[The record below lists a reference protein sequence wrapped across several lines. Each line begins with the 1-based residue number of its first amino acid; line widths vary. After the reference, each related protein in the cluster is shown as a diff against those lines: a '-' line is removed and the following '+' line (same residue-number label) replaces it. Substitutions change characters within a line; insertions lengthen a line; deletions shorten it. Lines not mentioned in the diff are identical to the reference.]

1 MYDKLIFELS
11 HEKVEKN
18 YFKNDVREINSAE
31 YLPEHLIRKDEIN
44 FPELAENEVI
54 RHFISLSVKNHHVDK
69 AFYPLGS
76 CTMKY
81 NPKINETLASDP
93 GFAYLHPDQPIE
105 MVQGALELM
114 YHLQEL
120 LLEITG
126 LDDITLQPA
135 AGAHGEFTGIKMIR
149 QYHKVKG
156 NHQKIKILIPDSAH
170 GTNPASV
177 TIAGMVAETI
187 PSDENGF
194 MDMDVFKE
202 KLDDTVAGIMITNPS
217 TLGIFEKNFKIIADM
232 IHEKDALVYMDGA
245 NLNALLG
252 IVRPGE
258 LGVDALHINLHKTF
272 STPHGGGGPGAGP
285 VAVSNR
291 LKDFLPVPV
300 IKKSDKGDFYF
311 SFDVPH
317 SIGRLHTF
325 YGNFA
330 VILRAYAY
338 ILTQGKD
345 GLVDIS
351 RKAIINANYLLKKI
365 EKFFVR
371 PYQTTPM
378 HEFVL
383 SGENLR
389 EYGLKTLDFAK
400 RLLDFGVHAPTVYFP
415 LIVKEAIMVEPT
427 ESESKQMLDYFAQ
440 VTERIVNEA
449 KEEPEKLKNAPYTTP
464 VRRLNEVK
472 ANRELNISWKE

>member
-11 HEKVEKN
+11 HKKIEKN
-18 YFKNDVREINSAE
+18 YFSQEVDSKEALKKIPQNLLRNENLG
-31 YLPEHLIRKDEIN
+31 LPELS
-44 FPELAENEVI
+44 ENEVV
-54 RHFISLSVKNHHVDK
+54 RHFISLSTKNHHVDK
-69 AFYPLGS
+69 SFYPLGS

-81 NPKINETLASDP
+81 NPKVNESIAAMPEFAS
-93 GFAYLHPDQPIE
+93 LHPDQPENMI
-105 MVQGALELM
+105 QGALEIM
-114 YHLQEL
+114 YNLQEL

-126 LDDITLQPA
+126 LDDITLHPA
-135 AGAHGEFTGIKMIR
+135 AGAHGEFTGIKMIK

-156 NHQKIKILIPDSAH
+156 NVKKNKILIPDSAH

-187 PSDENGF
+187 PSNEDGLIDLN
-194 MDMDVFKE
+194 VFKE

-217 TLGIFEKNFKIIADM
+217 TLGIFEKNFKLIADM

-252 IVRPGE
+252 IVKPGD

-285 VAVSNR
+285 VAVSKKLR
-291 LKDFLPVPV
+291 DFLPIPV
-300 IKKSDKGDFYF
+300 IRKKENKFVF

-338 ILTQGKD
+338 ILIQGKE
-345 GLVDIS
+345 GLKSIS
-351 RKAIINANYLLKKI
+351 EHAIINANYLLKKM
-365 EKFFVR
+365 EKLFVR
-371 PYQTTPM
+371 PYKTRPM

-389 EYGLKTLDFAK
+389 EFGLKTLDYAK
-400 RLLDFGVHAPTVYFP
+400 RLLDYGVHAPTIYFP

-427 ESESKQMLDYFAQ
+427 ESESKEMLDYFAK
-440 VTERIVNEA
+440 VSEKILEEA
-449 KEEPEKLKNAPYTTP
+449 KENPNLLKNAPYNTP
-464 VRRLNEVK
+464 IKRLNEVK
-472 ANRELNISWKE
+472 ANRELNIVWNK